1 MDRHGYRSGCRKCRY
16 RRIHGYGY
24 RHGYVCLNI
33 YIYIYM
39 YVYMCVHRYA
49 HTAGLCVCVYIYIYI
64 YTHTHICGPIQGLQG
79 KLSLQLEAKKVQDP
93 RTAGGAYSGSP
104 RNTRPTARSKR
115 KCRTRVLQAE
125 QEVKV
130 LINQAGRASTRA
142 ALGFRV

>member
-33 YIYIYM
+33 YIYIYICM
-39 YVYMCVHRYA
+39 YTCVCIDMHI
-49 HTAGLCVCVYIYIYI
+49 LQVCVCVHLYI

>member
-16 RRIHGYGY
+16 RRINGYGY

-33 YIYIYM
+33 YI

-49 HTAGLCVCVYIYIYI
+49 HTAGLCVCTSIYI

-104 RNTRPTARSKR
+104 RNTKPTARSKR